1 MIRIMT
7 ATEPDAITI
16 TMDGRLAGEYVEA
29 IHRCVNQ
36 AIADGRPVHLVLR
49 DVPTIDESG
58 RKLLGR
64 LARMGVRLSAAG
76 VDSSYVAAEISASAE
91 PVGRRRNNDQQRD
104 LRSRPRSANY

>member
-7 ATEPDAITI
+7 ATEPDLITI

-36 AIADGRPVHLVLR
+36 AIVGGRPVHLVLR

-64 LARMGVRLSAAG
+64 LARMGVRLSASG
-76 VDSSYVAAEISASAE
+76 VYSSYVAAEISAAE
-91 PVGRRRNNDQQRD
+91 PVGRRGNDDQQRD
-104 LRSRPRSANY
+104 LWPQPRSVN